1 MRTKITGR
9 IAASL
14 IALTGALAFAQTTAP
29 TSPSDQSQKTSNM
42 GMHHNSGKRHNEHP
56 CCSTRDTSGWSMMVK
71 KERDEHRQK
80 MRSMTSY
87 DECKA
92 YADEHHAKMMD
103 RAKEKGRTAPAMPR
117 RDACAWLK
125 K

>member
-1 MRTKITGR
+1 LKTNITSR

-14 IALTGALAFAQTTAP
+14 LALTGAIAFAQTTAP
-29 TSPSDQSQKTSNM
+29 TSPSDQSQKAPDM
-42 GMHHNSGKRHNEHP
+42 GMHHKSGKHHNNHQ
-56 CCSTRDTSGWSMMVK
+56 CCGARDTSGWSMMDR

-80 MRSMTSY
+80 VRSMKSY

-92 YADEHHAKMMD
+92 YADEHHQKMMD
-103 RAKEKGRTAPAMPR
+103 RAKEKGRTMPATPR